1 MIIAIALQ
9 ATGIYLAPNILRS
22 IGQLPEFSSS
32 LFTSPRYY
40 FVTGRPEKAIEELTP
55 FLPKADSPNLVE
67 DAAKKD
73 YDRIISLQSNPFG
86 QLAFWMLNISWSL
99 PSAFIITAIF
109 LGLTAIVFYL
119 VRIIGPHPL
128 FVVMPFV
135 DYADLNLSDNLP
147 TMILSRM
154 REIAWQKNS
163 LPNTQKVITENL
175 DIPSLGLVNEGGT
188 LDTVALLE
196 TALLFS
202 TGINDFPL
210 ARLLNSLRLWAEQ
223 PKYLVTGYF
232 EKTYEKI
239 WISFQLLDRKN
250 GSIEQ
255 AWNCEIN
262 ACQSRRAELID
273 NILFPL
279 LFHFSKE
286 LGTKK
291 WDALLASH
299 AGLEAFQSYIQY
311 QERTYHLELAK
322 SYLEQA
328 VHLDPAYG
336 LAHYNLGIVHL
347 TAGEY
352 DKARERFM
360 DAMRLA
366 KEDGL

>member
-1 MIIAIALQ
+1 MIAIALQ
-9 ATGIYLAPNILRS
+9 AAGKYLAPNILRS
-22 IGQLPEFSSS
+22 LGQLPEFSSD
-32 LFTSPRYY
+32 LFASARYY
-40 FVTGRPEKAIEELTP
+40 FVTGQPEKAIGELTP
-55 FLPKADSPNLVE
+55 FLPKTDSPTLIE
-67 DAAKKD
+67 TDAKND
-73 YDRIISLQSNPFG
+73 YDRIIFLRSNPLG
-86 QLAFWMLNISWSL
+86 QLAFWALNLSWSW
-99 PSAFIITAIF
+99 PSTFVIAAITLCLIAII
-109 LGLTAIVFYL
+109 FYV

-135 DYADLNLSDNLP
+135 DYADLNLSDDLP
-147 TMILSRM
+147 AMILSRM
-154 REIAWQKNS
+154 REIAWQKNN
-163 LPNTQKVITENL
+163 LPNTQRVITENL

-188 LDTVALLE
+188 LDTIALLE

-210 ARLLNSLRLWAEQ
+210 ARLVNSLRLWAEQ
-223 PKYLVTGYF
+223 PKYLVSGSF
-232 EKTYEKI
+232 EKANDKI
-239 WISFQLLDRKN
+239 WISFQLRNRKK
-250 GSIEQ
+250 GSVEQ
-255 AWNCEIN
+255 AWNCEID

-299 AGLEAFQSYIQY
+299 AGLEAFQSYVQY

-322 SYLEQA
+322 NYLEQA

-366 KEDGL
+366 KEAAL